1 MTPIEIIA
9 LTIGISLLIAW
20 FLHNK
25 ALNEDYNYYR
35 LTGEHL
41 YDPKKLEERGKILFW
56 VSIGNFVLAL
66 LNLFYMFF
74 K

>member
-1 MTPIEIIA
+1 MTPIEII
-9 LTIGISLLIAW
+9 TSTVGISLLIALYYHKKDW
-20 FLHNK
+20 DDDFEFLC
-25 ALNEDYNYYR
+25 
-35 LTGEHL
+35 TFGEHL

>member
-1 MTPIEIIA
+1 MA
-9 LTIGISLLIAW
+9 VISVITLVVAIVLLIALYNHKKDLDDNFE
-20 FLHNK
+20 FLC
-25 ALNEDYNYYR
+25 
-35 LTGEHL
+35 TFGEHL